1 MLCNTCVC
9 SRRQPRIELSPPQ
22 KEKIIVTNSKDEGKL
37 VTFVEFKSFA
47 EERRPYSGRLLSAC
61 ERIRHTYNSQCATP
75 DFQDLVVD
83 VQSFSEHSGTQSK
96 SRLPQPPSK
105 LNSGRQNNSREDHH
119 PGGGERV
126 INSPTS
132 ANTSLLSKRSKAPP
146 GEGLVSM
153 ATDKQCRKAILN
165 VIKRPKR
172 VLPECKLFK
181 ALSPKLVP
189 CELLGDSYETGQN
202 VKTHYLQ
209 FNGKV
214 HNVTA
219 GHIISDIQDLDTEE
233 HKSVYRLSYPEKLK
247 RDELQNLYIGNNMDT
262 PRHARGQLGS
272 DDHKLKH
279 QVLSSGTDTSTA
291 VVRHKHTTVTG
302 EKRKPHFSGTNK
314 PLLSSFLPKVV
325 PEDPHSEMIELYVE

>member
-22 KEKIIVTNSKDEGKL
+22 KEKIIVTNSKEEGKL

-47 EERRPYSGRLLSAC
+47 EEQRPYSGRLLSAC
-61 ERIRHTYNSQCATP
+61 ERIRHTYNSQCTTP

-83 VQSFSEHSGTQSK
+83 VQSFREHSGTQSK
-96 SRLPQPPSK
+96 SRLPHPASK
-105 LNSGRQNNSREDHH
+105 LNSGRQNNSREDRQQ
-119 PGGGERV
+119 GGGESV
-126 INSPTS
+126 MNSSTS
-132 ANTSLLSKRSKAPP
+132 ANTSLLSKRSKMPP
-146 GEGLVSM
+146 GEGLVCM

-165 VIKRPKR
+165 VPKR
-172 VLPECKLFK
+172 VLPECKMFK
-181 ALSPKLVP
+181 ALSPKLLP
-189 CELLGDSYETGQN
+189 CDLLGDSCYETGQN

-233 HKSVYRLSYPEKLK
+233 HKSVYRLSRPEKPK
-247 RDELQNLYIGNNMDT
+247 RDELQNLCIGNNVDT
-262 PRHARGQLGS
+262 PRHSRGQLGS
-272 DDHKLKH
+272 SEHKLKH

-302 EKRKPHFSGTNK
+302 EKRKPHFGGSNK

>member
-9 SRRQPRIELSPPQ
+9 SRRQPQIELSPPQ

-47 EERRPYSGRLLSAC
+47 EEQRPYSGRLLSAC

-75 DFQDLVVD
+75 DFQDQVVG

-96 SRLPQPPSK
+96 SRLPQPA
-105 LNSGRQNNSREDHH
+105 SGQQSNSREDRH

-126 INSPTS
+126 INSSTS
-132 ANTSLLSKRSKAPP
+132 ANTPLLSKRSRVPP
-146 GEGLVSM
+146 EEGLVSM

-189 CELLGDSYETGQN
+189 CEFLGDSYETGQN

-214 HNVTA
+214 HHVTA
-219 GHIISDIQDLDTEE
+219 GHIVSDVQDLDTEE
-233 HKSVYRLSYPEKLK
+233 HKSVYRLSCPEKPK
-247 RDELQNLYIGNNMDT
+247 RDELQNLYIGNMDT
-262 PRHARGQLGS
+262 PRRARGQLGS
-272 DDHKLKH
+272 GKHKH
-279 QVLSSGTDTSTA
+279 QMLSSGTDTSTA

-302 EKRKPHFSGTNK
+302 EKKKPHFAGTNK
-314 PLLSSFLPKVV
+314 PLLSGFLPKVV